1 MNNDAEILESLIAGG
16 VIGAALAAILTRNKD
31 AAGIG
36 AIAGAAILASY
47 KANEIARRSS
57 VPLVV
62 EEGNALYEIIPGGD
76 KRFIKKIYRS
86 KKTIPQKFTLR

>member
-1 MNNDAEILESLIAGG
+1 MNDDREILDSLIAGG
-16 VIGAALAAILTRNKD
+16 LIGAALAAILTKNKD

-57 VPLVV
+57 VPLIV
-62 EEGNALYEIIPGGD
+62 EEDDALVEIMPGGH
-76 KRFIKKIYRS
+76 
-86 KKTIPQKFTLR
+86 

>member
-1 MNNDAEILESLIAGG
+1 MNDDREILESLIAGG
-16 VIGAALAAILTRNKD
+16 LIGAALAAVLSQNKD

-57 VPLVV
+57 VPVII
-62 EEGNALYEIIPGGD
+62 EEGHALVEIMPGGS
-76 KRFIKKIYRS
+76 KRFIKNIPRS
-86 KKTIPQKFTLR
+86 TRKLPKNFTLR